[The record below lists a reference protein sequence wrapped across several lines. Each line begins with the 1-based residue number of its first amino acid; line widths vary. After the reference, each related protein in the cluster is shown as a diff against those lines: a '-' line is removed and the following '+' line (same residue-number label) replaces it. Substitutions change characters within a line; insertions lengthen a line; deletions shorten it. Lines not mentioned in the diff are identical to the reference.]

1 MRAGSVGSGRIYQK
15 KPGHTSGRPT
25 TPEVSMKG
33 LNLISML
40 LLIIGGI
47 NWAIVGI
54 AGYNIIAMIFAFA
67 PIATTIV
74 YVLVGLAALYQ
85 IMPLTRQLQ
94 EGVA

>member
-1 MRAGSVGSGRIYQK
+1 
-15 KPGHTSGRPT
+15 
-25 TPEVSMKG
+25 MKG

-54 AGYNIIAMIFAFA
+54 AGYNIIATIFSFA
-67 PIATTIV
+67 PIITTIV

-85 IMPLTRQLQ
+85 IMPLTKQFQ
-94 EGVA
+94 EGMA